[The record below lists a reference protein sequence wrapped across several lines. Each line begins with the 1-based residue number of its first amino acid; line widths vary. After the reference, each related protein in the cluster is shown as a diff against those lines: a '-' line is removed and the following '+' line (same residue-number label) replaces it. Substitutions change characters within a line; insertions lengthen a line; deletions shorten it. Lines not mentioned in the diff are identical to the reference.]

1 MLRHLYLISAK
12 KTAGCHNHSFLTP
25 ATVQPTEPQPTEPQL
40 TTEAE
45 SRQEPDSGSEWS
57 DSDFDDPYDE
67 DIIFPQLDHI
77 KRKKLAGLSLSRV
90 YLKIILKLFL

>member
-12 KTAGCHNHSFLTP
+12 KTANSLLAP
-25 ATVQPTEPQPTEPQL
+25 ATVQPTEPTEPQL

-45 SRQEPDSGSEWS
+45 SRQEPGSGSEWS
-57 DSDFDDPYDE
+57 DSDVDDPCDD

-77 KRKKLAGLSLSRV
+77 KRKKWQNLV
-90 YLKIILKLFL
+90 

>member
-25 ATVQPTEPQPTEPQL
+25 ATVQPTEPQL

-57 DSDFDDPYDE
+57 DSDVDDPYDE
-67 DIIFPQLDHI
+67 DIIFPQLDYI
-77 KRKKLAGLSLSRV
+77 KRKKLAGLSLSRF
-90 YLKIILKLFL
+90 YL

>member
-12 KTAGCHNHSFLTP
+12 KTASCHNIHSFLTP
-25 ATVQPTEPQPTEPQL
+25 ATVQPTEPQL

-45 SRQEPDSGSEWS
+45 SRQEPDLGSEWS
-57 DSDFDDPYDE
+57 DSDVDDPYDD

-77 KRKKLAGLSLSRV
+77 KRKNWQDLV
-90 YLKIILKLFL
+90 

>member
-25 ATVQPTEPQPTEPQL
+25 ATVQPTEPQL

-57 DSDFDDPYDE
+57 DSDVDDPYDE

-77 KRKKLAGLSLSRV
+77 KRKKLAGLSLSRF
-90 YLKIILKLFL
+90 YL

>member
-25 ATVQPTEPQPTEPQL
+25 ATVQPTEPQL

-57 DSDFDDPYDE
+57 DSDVDDPYDE

-77 KRKKLAGLSLSRV
+77 KRKNLAGLSLSRF
-90 YLKIILKLFL
+90 YL

>member
-25 ATVQPTEPQPTEPQL
+25 ATVQPTEPQL

-45 SRQEPDSGSEWS
+45 SRQEPGSGSEWS
-57 DSDFDDPYDE
+57 DSDVDDPYDD

-77 KRKKLAGLSLSRV
+77 KRKNWQDLV
-90 YLKIILKLFL
+90 

>member
-12 KTAGCHNHSFLTP
+12 KTANSLLAP
-25 ATVQPTEPQPTEPQL
+25 ATVQPTEPTEPQL

-45 SRQEPDSGSEWS
+45 SRQEPGSGSEWS
-57 DSDFDDPYDE
+57 DSDDDPDDD

-77 KRKKLAGLSLSRV
+77 KRKKWQNLV
-90 YLKIILKLFL
+90 